1 MSRRSDARRG
11 YRNKDSLR
19 GTGFERFAMGGMP
32 QDHAGKIAPWRRGPR
47 PEARNPDQHIEACIS
62 KRMLCG
68 ISDRLVVEAVPTQRR
83 AYRQSAEPCEH
94 LVRRIRPFATAERE
108 ARRSC
113 GAIQHSDK
121 LVDRLGDQGAVFR
134 KSSRFPNEDDVAR
147 GEKLPRQR
155 LQVLGRFAKTPLGA

>member
-1 MSRRSDARRG
+1 MSTCRETSHDVVRDFGNGAKTILVDRSQRQRDAAIHAKQMSRRSDARRG

-94 LVRRIRPFATAERE
+94 LVRRIRPFATAE
-108 ARRSC
+108 
-113 GAIQHSDK
+113 
-121 LVDRLGDQGAVFR
+121 
-134 KSSRFPNEDDVAR
+134 
-147 GEKLPRQR
+147 
-155 LQVLGRFAKTPLGA
+155 